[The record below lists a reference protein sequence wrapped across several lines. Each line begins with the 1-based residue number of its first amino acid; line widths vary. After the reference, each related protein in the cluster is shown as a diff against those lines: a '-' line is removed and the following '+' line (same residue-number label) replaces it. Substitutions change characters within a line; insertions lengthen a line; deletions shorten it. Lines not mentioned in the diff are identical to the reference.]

1 MPDNTPENLRKFL
14 KSDDPAMVRMG
25 ISMAKGVDTKITVED
40 LGHFLESEEIE
51 RIIMGIALAEEAG
64 IEEEAL
70 GFFARTLN
78 GLVEMGPKFMTTTDD
93 PGHHEEIFEIL
104 VSIAEDEKYTD
115 RITDMFAEFIEELF
129 YSEKRSRETEWIY
142 DDALTTL
149 GNICDESLRDKY
161 TDLLVSGA
169 FREARGFEGY
179 PESDLNYTCMQILS
193 EWGKNDDLI
202 ANSYDHLCDQIHD
215 GQPWPRGEL
224 EESILDYCGTSKEE
238 ILEGI
243 PWEEAYIMLSRGYA
257 GKDGPYDPGFEE
269 NYDERPEWTVS
280 TLKTCL
286 RKSKNKK
293 FREEAR
299 EALEELGIDD
309 T

>member
-1 MPDNTPENLRKFL
+1 MPDTPENLRKFL

-51 RIIMGIALAEEAG
+51 RIIMGITLAEEAG

-70 GFFARTLN
+70 GFFARSLN
-78 GLVEMGPKFMTTTDD
+78 GLVEMGPKFMTTTDQD
-93 PGHHEEIFEIL
+93 PDYIFEIL
-104 VSIAEDEKYTD
+104 ITIAEDEKYTE
-115 RITDMFAEFIEELF
+115 RIADIFAEFIGELF
-129 YSEKRSRETEWIY
+129 YSGLRTGETEWIY
-142 DDALTTL
+142 DEALTTL

-161 TDLLVSGA
+161 TGILISGA
-169 FREARGFEGY
+169 GREARKFPGY

-193 EWGKNDDLI
+193 DWGKNDDLL
-202 ANSYDHLCDQIHD
+202 ANSYDYLCDKIGD
-215 GQPWPRGEL
+215 GEPWAGHGEL
-224 EESILDYCGTSKEE
+224 DETILAHCGTSIEE

-243 PWEEAYIMLSRGYA
+243 PWEEAYIMLSRGHA
-257 GKDGPYDPGFEE
+257 GSDGPYDPMFEE
-269 NYDERPEWTVS
+269 NYDVRPEWTVS
-280 TLKTCL
+280 TLKACL
-286 RKSKNKK
+286 KKSKNKK

-299 EALEELGIDD
+299 EALEKLGIDD